1 MEHFCLVSEKALG
14 AQREFH
20 RNYPSQLHLIITFE
34 QFEYP
39 MQLNFSDLGKANKLG
54 NMSVQKYCC
63 TYKVNSV
70 KSHDFY
76 LWSHGYLCI
85 YHCDTQNQLNNM
97 ALKNCQLNMFS
108 FLRHL
113 FHYLSNDEKKAVK
126 SLGYKVLHDLQK
138 GMIHS
143 PSVLV
148 ASIMLQNLQGL
159 HFGKFGQREV
169 LVGVCFNGPL

>member
-1 MEHFCLVSEKALG
+1 M
-14 AQREFH
+14 
-20 RNYPSQLHLIITFE
+20 
-34 QFEYP
+34 
-39 MQLNFSDLGKANKLG
+39 D
-54 NMSVQKYCC
+54 
-63 TYKVNSV
+63 
-70 KSHDFY
+70 
-76 LWSHGYLCI
+76 I

-159 HFGKFGQREV
+159 HFGKFGLREV
-169 LVGVCFNGPL
+169 SVGVCFNGPL